1 MASVAF
7 DTLRFSQRLSEAGL
21 GPAQAAGVAAA
32 TAEAIGELVGQLATR
47 HDLALL
53 RAEMH
58 GEMGKLRGEMATSR
72 EELRGEMAMLREELR
87 GEMASLRQDMASL
100 RQDVDGLRREAR
112 ADLAQLEL
120 RMTVKLGTMMAGAVA
135 ITAALARLL

>member
-1 MASVAF
+1 MAF

-58 GEMGKLRGEMATSR
+58 GEMASLRQ
-72 EELRGEMAMLREELR
+72 ELR
-87 GEMASLRQDMASL
+87 GEMASLRGEMASL
-100 RQDVDGLRREAR
+100 RHDLDGLRRETKAE
-112 ADLAQLEL
+112 LAQLEM
-120 RMTVKLGTMMAGAVA
+120 RMTIKLGTMMAGAVA
-135 ITAALARLL
+135 LAAALARML

>member
-7 DTLRFSQRLSEAGL
+7 DTLRFSQRFSEAGL

-32 TAEAIGELVGQLATR
+32 TAEAIGEFVGQLATR

-58 GEMGKLRGEMATSR
+58 GEM
-72 EELRGEMAMLREELR
+72 
-87 GEMASLRQDMASL
+87 ASLRQELRGKMSTL
-100 RQDVDGLRREAR
+100 RQDLDGLRRETR
-112 ADLAQLEL
+112 ADLARLEL

-135 ITAALARLL
+135 LAAALARLP

>member
-58 GEMGKLRGEMATSR
+58 GEMGKLRGEMAT
-72 EELRGEMAMLREELR
+72 LRE
-87 GEMASLRQDMASL
+87 
-100 RQDVDGLRREAR
+100 DVDGLRRETR

>member
-58 GEMGKLRGEMATSR
+58 GEMGKLRGEMATLR
-72 EELRGEMAMLREELR
+72 NELRGE
-87 GEMASLRQDMASL
+87 MASL
-100 RQDVDGLRREAR
+100 RQDVDGLRRETR